1 MSNQAA
7 DPIELDCI
15 EPGCTEKIVY
25 QRQDLPGI
33 AYDEVPLGQLSV
45 VTAYLECSA
54 GHVHAYRITVSPD
67 G

>member
-7 DPIELDCI
+7 DPIELDCS
-15 EPGCTEKIVY
+15 EPGCSEKVVY

-33 AYDEVPLGQLSV
+33 AYREPPTLDQLSV

-54 GHVHAYRITVSPD
+54 GHVHAYRITV
-67 G
+67 